1 MIRGEGAGPRRAG
14 FAAAVP
20 ETSLGPGSEIRY
32 GGALK
37 IVINLTS

>member
-1 MIRGEGAGPRRAG
+1 MRGEGAGSRRAG

-20 ETSLGPGSEIRY
+20 KTSLGPGSETPY
-32 GGALK
+32 EGVLK